1 VSRPA
6 RTALKGVVWAVC
18 LLPLLMLLWKFRRDD
33 LGANPISYVTNV
45 LGDTTLRLLLATL
58 ALTPLR
64 LLFRISWQMSLRR
77 LLGLFVFFYA
87 VLHFTTWVVVD
98 QFFNWAGML
107 ADVRKRPY
115 ITVGMLALT
124 LLVPLAATSTT
135 RMVKRLG
142 GLNWQRLHRLVY
154 AASVAAILHF
164 IWLAKKGRN
173 DPYVYAMILG
183 ALLGV
188 RLWHWTA
195 RALRR
200 RGAVVVLSPG
210 AQKRV
215 VRAP

>member
-1 VSRPA
+1 M
-6 RTALKGVVWAVC
+6 ALKSVVWALC
-18 LLPLLMLLWKFRRDD
+18 LLPLAMLLYKFGTDG
-33 LGANPISYVTNV
+33 LGANPISYATNV
-45 LGDTTLRLLLATL
+45 LGDTTLRILLATL

-64 LLFRISWQMSLRR
+64 RLAGIAWQMSLRR
-77 LLGLFVFFYA
+77 LLGLFAFFYG

-98 QFFNWAGML
+98 QFFNWSGML
-107 ADVRKRPY
+107 ADIRKRPY

-124 LLVPLAATSTT
+124 LLIPLAATSTT

-142 GLNWQRLHRLVY
+142 GVNWQRLHRLVY
-154 AASVAAILHF
+154 VASVAAILHF
-164 IWLAKKGRN
+164 SWLAKKGRN
-173 DPYVYAMILG
+173 DQYAYALILA

-188 RLWHWTA
+188 RVWHWAA

-200 RGAVVVLSPG
+200 RGAVAIFTPG